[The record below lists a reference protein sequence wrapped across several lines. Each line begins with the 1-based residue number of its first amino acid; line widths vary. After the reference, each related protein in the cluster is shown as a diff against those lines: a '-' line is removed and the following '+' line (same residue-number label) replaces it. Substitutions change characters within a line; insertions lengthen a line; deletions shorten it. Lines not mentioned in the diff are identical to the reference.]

1 MALALPP
8 YKSSSSTPT
17 SSDIVKNKFPVLPT
31 FNCEITASL
40 HIVQFPHNQL
50 EKDIK
55 SFLIFLNDN
64 RNTHTICSFLVNSGV
79 LDGQGV
85 GVLALVRPVV
95 LVNVT
100 FHVTLPKNTSIPD
113 FLKV

>member
-17 SSDIVKNKFPVLPT
+17 SSDIVKNKFPVFPT
-31 FNCEITASL
+31 FNGEITASL

-50 EKDIK
+50 KKDIK
-55 SFLIFLNDN
+55 SFSIFLNVN
-64 RNTHTICSFLVNSGV
+64 RNTHAICSFLVNSGV

-85 GVLALVRPVV
+85 GVLVLESPVV
-95 LVNVT
+95 LVLVT
-100 FHVTLPKNTSIPD
+100 FHLPLQHI
-113 FLKV
+113 LI